1 MLLVAAKIL
10 NDQTEKIHGIVKF
23 CFQPAEEGGAGA
35 RSMINDEKYPV
46 LQNPEV
52 H

>member
-10 NDQTEKIHGIVKF
+10 NEKVLQINGVIKF

-35 RSMINDEKYPV
+35 KVMINDKKYPV
-46 LQNPEV
+46 L
-52 H
+52 